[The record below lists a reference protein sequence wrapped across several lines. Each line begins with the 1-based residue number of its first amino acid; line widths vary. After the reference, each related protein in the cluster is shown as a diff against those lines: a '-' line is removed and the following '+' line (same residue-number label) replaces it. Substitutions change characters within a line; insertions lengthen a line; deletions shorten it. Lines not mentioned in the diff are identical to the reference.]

1 MELRARTRPILR
13 RAAMM
18 AALPALLVPA
28 VAGTT
33 VASGAERAPVVKRI
47 TPKNVF
53 VGQTLTIHGRYF
65 RRGLNKNTVAFKRR
79 GAKVVFVKADKGTAK
94 LLKVKLPKRL
104 ENVLVI
110 RNGTPIPTRL
120 QIRVLSTK
128 FGKRYTSKR
137 ISPIVGAE
145 LPPAPPKPPVADP
158 DADCDGDGDRNAI
171 DTDDDNDLLT
181 DTREIGLGLDPCHVD
196 SDRDGVEDGYE
207 YRSALDLNDD
217 EHQNPNTFLPYP
229 GRRPFPNALFAD
241 AGVDYDGD
249 SLTLVE
255 EYRLW
260 TTYGTPARGLD
271 ALSYSDGEQYSVFS
285 RGANGR
291 RVPNLYAAGYAKEA
305 DFLSWASVSGYLNV
319 ALRAVYGEAGGT
331 FDIRDTNRDGAVS
344 GPEASLYDRDG
355 DGLLSDDERDEDAD
369 GLSNYDEAH
378 GRMLPGYWTSCYEA
392 EAPFHIDYGATDLID
407 PDTDGD
413 GVRDGADDQDHD
425 DIPNA
430 MELSRMDAARGF
442 RGGDWD
448 PRKGLCVLAEGK
460 DADSAPADPGYARVN
475 PFNPCLPDRDA
486 RTCPVVKGSWAPNDG
501 SADFWI
507 LQ

>member
-1 MELRARTRPILR
+1 MKPADRLLPTLR
-13 RAAMM
+13 RTALVAA
-18 AALPALLVPA
+18 AASLLVPA
-28 VAGTT
+28 VA
-33 VASGAERAPVVKRI
+33 AADAHAAKRAPLIRKVAPKRLAVGQQLELRGKGFIRGRNKNFVVFRAAGHR
-47 TPKNVF
+47 PVF
-53 VGQTLTIHGRYF
+53 VEARLS
-65 RRGLNKNTVAFKRR
+65 
-79 GAKVVFVKADKGTAK
+79 TAK
-94 LLKVKLPKRL
+94 LLRLTVPAKLTASMRTAKGRP
-104 ENVLVI
+104 VA
-110 RNGTPIPTRL
+110 TRFQL
-120 QIRVLSTK
+120 RVLASRL
-128 FGKRYTSKR
+128 GKRYTGGSL
-137 ISPIVGAE
+137 SPVIG
-145 LPPAPPKPPVADP
+145 PPAPPAG
-158 DADCDGDGDRNAI
+158 ADCDGDKVINGKDS
-171 DTDDDNDLLT
+171 DDDNDLLPDTLEARLAT
-181 DTREIGLGLDPCHVD
+181 DTCNAD
-196 SDRDGVEDGYE
+196 SDGDGASDGYE

-229 GRRPFPNALFAD
+229 GKRPFPNALFAD

-271 ALSYSDGEQYSVFS
+271 ALSYSEGEQYSVFS